1 MFSSKLKQLQT
12 DWLVHC
18 VPQAVKRSG
27 GKDIYVHKRTLE
39 PVYSDQCI
47 R

>member
-27 GKDIYVHKRTLE
+27 GKDIYINVHWNLSI
-39 PVYSDQCI
+39 VISV
-47 R
+47 